1 MMDRQQETQ
10 AILEFLDLA
19 LAHQGGRA
27 FLKKFLT
34 EFPFLGM
41 TDMTETV
48 TPETLAFHEG
58 KRSAGV
64 VLYTA
69 LFAAN
74 ANGLT
79 SLLQEMCHDQ
89 PKRNS

>member
-1 MMDRQQETQ
+1 MIDKQAERQ
-10 AILEFLDLA
+10 AIIEFLNIA
-19 LAHQGGRA
+19 LTHTGGRA
-27 FLKKFLT
+27 FLKKYLS

-48 TPETLAFHEG
+48 TSETLAFHEG

-74 ANGLT
+74 ANQLT
-79 SLLQEMCHDQ
+79 SLLQEMCHDGQ
-89 PKRNS
+89 SRD